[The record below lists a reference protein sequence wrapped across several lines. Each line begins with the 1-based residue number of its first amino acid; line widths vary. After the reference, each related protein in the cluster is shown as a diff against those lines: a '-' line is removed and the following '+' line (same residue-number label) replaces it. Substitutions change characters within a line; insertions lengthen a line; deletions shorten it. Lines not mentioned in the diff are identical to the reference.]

1 MPHNRV
7 AVNFAQHPADYT
19 QVNPSRRPAFTLVEL
34 IAVIVVLA
42 ILAAVAV
49 PKYFDYSTRARA
61 ASICGTLKVMQRGIL
76 TYYQDNN
83 RWPADVNPRICPPE
97 LVTYMEPDVWAALT
111 PVGTTYDYENWTSP
125 QWGWNTP
132 VVGVS
137 IRNGYG
143 GALTSDATQVI
154 QLVDQQLDDGV
165 SDTGNMRTVNYG
177 YFFKVADQ

>member
-1 MPHNRV
+1 MPYNHLGLNLVVGRPD
-7 AVNFAQHPADYT
+7 HHD
-19 QVNPSRRPAFTLVEL
+19 VNPQRRTAFTLVEL

-49 PKYFDYSTRARA
+49 PKYYDYSTRARA
-61 ASICGTLKVMQRGIL
+61 SAICGTLKVMQRGIL

-83 RWPADVNPRICPPE
+83 LWPADVNPRICPPE
-97 LVTYMEPDVWAALT
+97 LTAYMEPGVWTDLT

-154 QLVDQQLDDGV
+154 QMVDQQLDDGV
-165 SDTGNMRTVNYG
+165 TDTGNMRTVNYG